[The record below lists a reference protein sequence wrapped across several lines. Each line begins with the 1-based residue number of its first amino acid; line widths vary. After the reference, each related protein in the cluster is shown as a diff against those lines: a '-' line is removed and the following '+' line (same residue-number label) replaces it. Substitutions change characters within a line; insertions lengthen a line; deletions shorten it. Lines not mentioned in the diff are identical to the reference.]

1 MVDNLRRDDAEAI
14 VQLILSTSKSLNEFL
29 LDRRDSRSKE
39 EFDFLKK
46 IVGRLMGFQYFE
58 VVEVV
63 GSKYKDIVENLHG
76 SYHSNL
82 NFKFPEI
89 NK

>member
-1 MVDNLRRDDAEAI
+1 MADNLRRDDAEAI
-14 VQLILSTSKSLNEFL
+14 VQLILGTSKSLNEFL

-76 SYHSNL
+76 STPNL

>member
-1 MVDNLRRDDAEAI
+1 VVDNIRRDDAEAI
-14 VQLILSTSKSLNEFL
+14 VQLILGTSKALNEFL
-29 LDRRDSRSKE
+29 LERRDSRSKE

-46 IVGRLMGFQYFE
+46 IVGRLMGLQYFE

-63 GSKYKDIVENLHG
+63 GNKYKDIVENLHG
-76 SYHSNL
+76 SVPNL
-82 NFKFPEI
+82 NFEFPEI

>member
-1 MVDNLRRDDAEAI
+1 MVDDLRRDDAEAI
-14 VQLILSTSKSLNEFL
+14 VQLILGASRDMNEFL

-46 IVGRLMGFQYFE
+46 ILGRLMGSQYFE

-76 SYHSNL
+76 SSPDL
-82 NFKFPEI
+82 NFEFPEI

>member
-14 VQLILSTSKSLNEFL
+14 VQLILGTSKALNEFL
-29 LDRRDSRSKE
+29 LDRRDLRSKE

-63 GSKYKDIVENLHG
+63 GSKYKDIVENLRG
-76 SYHSNL
+76 PASKSD
-82 NFKFPEI
+82 FDFPEI
-89 NK
+89 NKL

>member
-1 MVDNLRRDDAEAI
+1 MVDDLRRDDAEAI
-14 VQLILSTSKSLNEFL
+14 VQLILGTSKALNEFL
-29 LDRRDSRSKE
+29 LERRDSRSKE

-46 IVGRLMGFQYFE
+46 IIGRLMGYQYFE

-63 GSKYKDIVENLHG
+63 GSKYKDILKSLQGSAPDLNLG
-76 SYHSNL
+76 
-82 NFKFPEI
+82 FPEI